1 MLKRRESLNIPI
13 RCQYGVVNLCIVPV
27 NKERDILYEV
37 DTPYPDEIAYH
48 LVEGASYQY
57 EFESIEGHQFQFKE
71 NTEIVTRTSLPNRK
85 NQGTI
90 RTNIYVG
97 QLTLFVCELYT
108 GKEIG
113 KIRFEVRSVKADYES
128 DYRIM
133 LDEIAEYYTDLVLM
147 QGAPVTQKLE
157 VDDSCDSQT
166 LYQKYSFVRSIIDSD
181 AFQGA
186 IHKIVSNPVKKWTNT
201 TIERDIYAV
210 KRLSRRNIRQ
220 IVTSNDRI
228 PLFSIDAKLCSS
240 GITSIPRRLEVD
252 YKCDTIDNQEN
263 QFVKFVLRTFAMFCS
278 ELKEKKNASER
289 LRNEVNRTINQ
300 ISSYLDTH
308 FFRQISMPSFLN
320 MNSPV
325 LQRKEGYREVL
336 QSWLMFDLAAKL
348 NWVGGNNVYDAGKK
362 NVAILYEYWLFFK
375 LQELIGEF
383 FHLNPADKRNLVSI
397 DKDKIDLNIIQ
408 GKEVILR
415 GKSKS
420 AVRELNIAFYYN
432 RTFYKISGDNDSIHK
447 AGSWTTSMR
456 PDYTL
461 SIWPGSITETQA
473 EAEELITHIHFD
485 AKYRLNRVILE
496 DCANGDVN
504 KNLSDEKEQ
513 QEMGIYKRAD
523 LLKMHAY
530 KDAIRRTSGAYVL
543 YPGTESKEIKGFH
556 EIIPGLGAFSIRPGY
571 WNHDSLYL
579 KHFLAEVK
587 AHMLDRTSE
596 REKMSYYQYDIYKEE
611 NKVFLMEKIPES
623 YGVNRDFLPDETT
636 VIIAY
641 YKGSSHLDW
650 ILKSHKYNVRVG
662 DNKGSITLTGDLV
675 NAKYI
680 LLHNGKESTHFIKLI
695 NTGPKVYT
703 RAQLI
708 KLGYPPYQKYK
719 KDRNGR
725 NILDNEG
732 NPILVEDVDKE
743 KVEADR
749 VYLLFDLC
757 VENKAEVEFN
767 NYYWIFPKGKYTT
780 RLRIEKLSTLM
791 QSVRKR

>member
-85 NQGTI
+85 SQGTI

-289 LRNEVNRTINQ
+289 LRNEVNRTIN
-300 ISSYLDTH
+300 
-308 FFRQISMPSFLN
+308 P
-320 MNSPV
+320 
-325 LQRKEGYREVL
+325 
-336 QSWLMFDLAAKL
+336 
-348 NWVGGNNVYDAGKK
+348 
-362 NVAILYEYWLFFK
+362 
-375 LQELIGEF
+375 
-383 FHLNPADKRNLVSI
+383 
-397 DKDKIDLNIIQ
+397 
-408 GKEVILR
+408 
-415 GKSKS
+415 
-420 AVRELNIAFYYN
+420 
-432 RTFYKISGDNDSIHK
+432 
-447 AGSWTTSMR
+447 
-456 PDYTL
+456 
-461 SIWPGSITETQA
+461 
-473 EAEELITHIHFD
+473 
-485 AKYRLNRVILE
+485 
-496 DCANGDVN
+496 
-504 KNLSDEKEQ
+504 
-513 QEMGIYKRAD
+513 
-523 LLKMHAY
+523 
-530 KDAIRRTSGAYVL
+530 
-543 YPGTESKEIKGFH
+543 
-556 EIIPGLGAFSIRPGY
+556 
-571 WNHDSLYL
+571 
-579 KHFLAEVK
+579 
-587 AHMLDRTSE
+587 
-596 REKMSYYQYDIYKEE
+596 
-611 NKVFLMEKIPES
+611 
-623 YGVNRDFLPDETT
+623 
-636 VIIAY
+636 
-641 YKGSSHLDW
+641 
-650 ILKSHKYNVRVG
+650 
-662 DNKGSITLTGDLV
+662 
-675 NAKYI
+675 
-680 LLHNGKESTHFIKLI
+680 
-695 NTGPKVYT
+695 
-703 RAQLI
+703 
-708 KLGYPPYQKYK
+708 
-719 KDRNGR
+719 
-725 NILDNEG
+725 
-732 NPILVEDVDKE
+732 
-743 KVEADR
+743 
-749 VYLLFDLC
+749 
-757 VENKAEVEFN
+757 
-767 NYYWIFPKGKYTT
+767 
-780 RLRIEKLSTLM
+780 
-791 QSVRKR
+791 